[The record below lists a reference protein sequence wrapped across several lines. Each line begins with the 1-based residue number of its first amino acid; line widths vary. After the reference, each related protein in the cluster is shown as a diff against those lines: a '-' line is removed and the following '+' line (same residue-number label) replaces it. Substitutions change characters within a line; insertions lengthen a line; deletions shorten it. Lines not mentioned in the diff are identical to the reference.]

1 MTSFVQRDTN
11 AYQTFK
17 KYSNIDRMLIEQQ
30 FLPKQLTQK
39 QLYKE
44 KLMKE
49 SDDLVAQNDLI
60 K

>member
-30 FLPKQLTQK
+30 FLPKQLTQQ